1 MEHKRKP
8 ARNRTRNIKKNSGDK
23 TPAIDSLALPNI
35 AHLMAYGD
43 ITVGQ
48 QRPIGCIATAC
59 DEDQCL
65 AMLVRR
71 KGETLLQL
79 LTRLD
84 KAIAKAYGSF
94 GDSLPMAVAEIVVDK
109 DLIACGAQHAGGRSS
124 DIASASCYEHSHR
137 KVTKVPWH
145 RSRAKWTI

>member
-1 MEHKRKP
+1 MEPKRKP

-23 TPAIDSLALPNI
+23 ISAIDSLALPNI
-35 AHLMAYGD
+35 AQLIAYGD

-65 AMLVRR
+65 AMLVQR

-84 KAIAKAYGSF
+84 EAIARAY
-94 GDSLPMAVAEIVVDK
+94 DENICIDEIN
-109 DLIACGAQHAGGRSS
+109 S
-124 DIASASCYEHSHR
+124 
-137 KVTKVPWH
+137 P
-145 RSRAKWTI
+145 

>member
-1 MEHKRKP
+1 VEHKRKP
-8 ARNRTRNIKKNSGDK
+8 ARNRTRNVNKNSGDK

-35 AHLMAYGD
+35 AQLMAYGD

-59 DEDQCL
+59 DEDHCL

-84 KAIAKAYGSF
+84 EAIAKAY
-94 GDSLPMAVAEIVVDK
+94 DQNICIDEIN
-109 DLIACGAQHAGGRSS
+109 
-124 DIASASCYEHSHR
+124 
-137 KVTKVPWH
+137 PP
-145 RSRAKWTI
+145 

>member
-1 MEHKRKP
+1 VEHKRKP
-8 ARNRTRNIKKNSGDK
+8 DRNQTRNIKKNSGDK

-35 AHLMAYGD
+35 AHLMGYGD

-48 QRPIGCIATAC
+48 QRPIGCFATAC

-71 KGETLLQL
+71 KGKTLLQL

-84 KAIAKAYGSF
+84 EAIAKAY
-94 GDSLPMAVAEIVVDK
+94 DENICIDEIN
-109 DLIACGAQHAGGRSS
+109 
-124 DIASASCYEHSHR
+124 
-137 KVTKVPWH
+137 PP
-145 RSRAKWTI
+145 

>member
-1 MEHKRKP
+1 VEHERKL
-8 ARNRTRNIKKNSGDK
+8 AHNRTRKIKKNRGGEI
-23 TPAIDSLALPNI
+23 PAVDSLALPNI

-48 QRPIGCIATAC
+48 QPPIGCIATAC

-65 AMLVRR
+65 AMLVQR

-84 KAIAKAYGSF
+84 EAIAKAY
-94 GDSLPMAVAEIVVDK
+94 DENICIDEINSL
-109 DLIACGAQHAGGRSS
+109 
-124 DIASASCYEHSHR
+124 
-137 KVTKVPWH
+137 
-145 RSRAKWTI
+145 